1 MTFWRMPS
9 GLQEYRY
16 AYILT
21 VHTEEYP
28 KFILASIISDV
39 LHPIPNNQLKFQLVS
54 TFLYFRFDLFTT
66 LVTKSWTPSR
76 SRNQEITD
84 LRFKISLFILIHA

>member
-1 MTFWRMPS
+1 MALPS

-28 KFILASIISDV
+28 NFILALIIFDV
-39 LHPIPNNQLKFQLVS
+39 LNPIPNNQLEFQLVS
-54 TFLYFRFDLFTT
+54 PRHEIVSHCFDLFTT
-66 LVTKSWTPSR
+66 LVTKSRTPSTEVGAGIR
-76 SRNQEITD
+76 
-84 LRFKISLFILIHA
+84 K